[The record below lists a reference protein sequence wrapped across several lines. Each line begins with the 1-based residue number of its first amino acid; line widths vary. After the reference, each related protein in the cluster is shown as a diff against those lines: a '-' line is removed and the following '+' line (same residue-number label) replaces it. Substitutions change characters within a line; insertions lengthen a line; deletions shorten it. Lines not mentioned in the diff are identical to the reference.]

1 MIFHISWWVFEMI
14 QLPTDGVDS
23 WRCAQHLS
31 SWKWRALYCKSPPIT
46 QNVFQKAARLSTS
59 PSTSWLRLGP
69 LNYTMNKQPKK
80 KRKPKIFYSPLFFCS
95 LTRQTY
101 RPSHSSVRTLDRIN
115 RTAPVPQRRV
125 RPSRPT
131 IPASFVIALVQT
143 SIT

>member
-1 MIFHISWWVFEMI
+1 MIFHISWWVFWNDSI
-14 QLPTDGVDS
+14 ANGWCRQLKVCTTSVIVKMTS
-23 WRCAQHLS
+23 VVLQITSNHAECFSKS
-31 SWKWRALYCKSPPIT
+31 SSSFNFTIHFVIAVGAT
-46 QNVFQKAARLSTS
+46 QLHNEQTTK
-59 PSTSWLRLGP
+59 
-69 LNYTMNKQPKK
+69 KK
-80 KRKPKIFYSPLFFCS
+80 KRKPKIFDSLFFCS